1 MEIAPSE
8 AAGPFAPVRAQAVD
22 LGAALVD
29 LSGAFQ
35 LVFARSPLRLRVT
48 VATEVLEWFL
58 DVDDDATG
66 LRFRDWSDYTG
77 YDKRPHDE
85 LAADMAGH
93 LRAMLPVLAAGE
105 FRIVP
110 DTVSWFCPVDRLEWR
125 LRGEWTDWSDAE
137 WW

>member
-1 MEIAPSE
+1 MTPSAE
-8 AAGPFAPVRAQAVD
+8 DSFASVRDMATE
-22 LGAALVD
+22 LGATLVD
-29 LSGAFQ
+29 QPQAFEIH
-35 LVFARSPLRLRVT
+35 FARPPLRLHVT
-48 VATEVLEWFL
+48 VVSEVLEWFL
-58 DVDDDATG
+58 DVDDDASG
-66 LRFRDWSDYTG
+66 LRYRDWCDYTG

-110 DTVSWFCPVDRLEWR
+110 DTVSWFCPLDRLEWR

>member
-1 MEIAPSE
+1 MNPSAE
-8 AAGPFAPVRAQAVD
+8 DSFARVRDMATE
-22 LGAALVD
+22 LGATLVD
-29 LSGAFQ
+29 QPQAFEIH
-35 LVFARSPLRLRVT
+35 FARPPLRLHVT
-48 VATEVLEWFL
+48 VASGVLEWFL

-66 LRFRDWSDYTG
+66 LRFRDWCDYTG

>member
-1 MEIAPSE
+1 MTPAVEDL
-8 AAGPFAPVRAQAVD
+8 FASIRAVATE
-22 LGAALVD
+22 LGATLVD
-29 LSGAFQ
+29 QRVAFEIHF
-35 LVFARSPLRLRVT
+35 VRPPLRLRVT
-48 VATEVLEWFL
+48 VAPEVLEWFL
-58 DVDDDATG
+58 DVDDDASG

-77 YDKRPHDE
+77 YDKRSHDE
-85 LAADMAGH
+85 LAAEMVGH

-110 DTVSWFCPVDRLEWR
+110 DTVSWFCPVDRLEWY